1 MKLKESISNLHEI
14 KEGMITSY
22 GNYDSSGNRYG
33 IIQCNGKDY
42 LFWDNAVIDPV
53 LQAYLAT
60 LFYKNVYV
68 KFIGKKDKKNR
79 IVLKVW
85 FDATEEQKL
94 IEEYKSY
101 AEKRAYDVFLQNVY
115 DLEHGSMASCPFS
128 YESLPMWEEATPVV
142 SEVKPVY
149 HPPVESYRKSEYKPV
164 YPSKPTTY
172 SLSRFGISELLQKVP
187 II

>member
-1 MKLKESISNLHEI
+1 M
-14 KEGMITSY
+14 
-22 GNYDSSGNRYG
+22 
-33 IIQCNGKDY
+33 
-42 LFWDNAVIDPV
+42 
-53 LQAYLAT
+53 
-60 LFYKNVYV
+60 
-68 KFIGKKDKKNR
+68 
-79 IVLKVW
+79 LKVW